1 MFLRI
6 NIDLEPVVTE
16 ELEAYVKAKL
26 PEELNE
32 ALFQDKN
39 YLNKVIKDAVK
50 GQIRSVITEIL
61 QGKDYRNFLRDK
73 IAKEIGIAEEQE
85 DE

>member
-1 MFLRI
+1 MYIRVNLD
-6 NIDLEPVVTE
+6 IDSATTE
-16 ELEAYVKAKL
+16 ELEKFVKAKL

-39 YLNKVIKDAVK
+39 FLSKTIQAAVR
-50 GQIRSVITEIL
+50 GQIRSTITEIL

-73 IAKEIGIAEEQE
+73 ISKEIGIGSEE
-85 DE
+85 